1 MRSPKIIL
9 ENLQKH
15 SKEENYKYER
25 LYRNL
30 YNEDFYLQAL
40 QNIYANKGAL
50 SEIFNYPRRILKSAD
65 MKGFQR
71 YFLG

>member
-1 MRSPKIIL
+1 MRNCT
-9 ENLQKH
+9 NLREAFRETGA
-15 SKEENYKYER
+15 SFSFLSR
-25 LYRNL
+25 
-30 YNEDFYLQAL
+30 
-40 QNIYANKGAL
+40 KGAL